1 VAAVIKIVVNSSSSG
16 SGIGEAKRDVQS
28 LGDTASKAGG
38 GFTVMKGVA
47 VSALTA
53 VGSAAIGAV
62 ASVGGFVAD
71 SVSAAATFES
81 SLNGLAAVSGAAL
94 GNAGFSLEDVSAKAL
109 QLGADT
115 QFSAQQAVE
124 AMTNLAKGGVPV
136 VDIMNGATDA
146 TLALASA
153 TGMDLAQSAEIVAK
167 QLGVWSETGVTA
179 AEVTD
184 LLASAANAST
194 VDVDELA
201 LGLANAGGTAKTAGV
216 EFDDLVQTMALI
228 APNFSS
234 ASDAGT
240 SLKTFISRLIPTT
253 DSATEAMIA
262 LGLATEEGKSKF
274 FDAQGSFIGMEQAAA
289 LLQQATAGLSEE
301 ERLLAFNTIF
311 GADAIRTASAIANA
325 GADGFNAMGVA
336 MEESGGAAASAATK
350 NQGFSFA
357 MEQLKGSIET
367 VQIVLGMLLLPVL
380 TDFLTNVVTPGINQ
394 ILTFAQSI
402 SASGDPITALATAIG
417 LPSGALTT
425 FIGIIQTALGWFS
438 AQDSALTSLS
448 TMWQFL
454 QAAVEMV
461 ITAYQ
466 MYVMAIF
473 GQVQVFIQTHGQEI
487 STALSTAWTLIQD
500 IVNTA
505 LPLIAGI
512 ITGVLLVVRDFINT
526 HGTDIQNIIGN
537 TWTIISNIVLGALEI
552 IKGILQAALAVFR
565 GDWEGAWEAIR
576 SMSESVV
583 RRIWE
588 IIKAGLDL
596 IANFFGTSLQGLI
609 TLWANNFE
617 QMVAIV
623 TNIDWSSVGASII
636 DGIVDGVRS
645 AAGALADA
653 AAQAAADA
661 LDAAKSALGI
671 SSPSKVFAAEIGM
684 PMAQG
689 MALGL
694 AQGAPMVA
702 SAGAASASAAM
713 VGASSVQNN
722 QRNFTYSP
730 TINNYGASKS
740 GALDYAMANALSGV

>member
-1 VAAVIKIVVNSSSSG
+1 VAAIIKIVVNSSSSG

-71 SVSAAATFES
+71 SVGAAAKFEAS
-81 SLNGLAAVSGAAL
+81 MFGLEAVTGSAL
-94 GNAGFSLEDVSAKAL
+94 ANAGFSLEDVSAKAL

-274 FDAQGSFIGMEQAAA
+274 FDAQGSFIGMEQAAT

-311 GADAIRTASAIANA
+311 GADAIRAASAIANA
-325 GADGFNAMGVA
+325 GGEGFRAMGTA

-367 VQIVLGMLLLPVL
+367 VQIVLGTLLLPVL
-380 TDFLTNVVTPGINQ
+380 TAFLTNVVTPGINQ
-394 ILTFAQSI
+394 ILAFAQSI
-402 SASGDPITALATAIG
+402 SASGDPVTALATAIG
-417 LPSGALTT
+417 FPSGALTT

-438 AQDSALTSLS
+438 AQEGALTSLS
-448 TMWQFL
+448 TMWVTL
-454 QAAVEMV
+454 QASV
-461 ITAYQ
+461 TAIVSAYSA
-466 MYVMAIF
+466 YVMAIF
-473 GQVQVFIQTHGQEI
+473 GQVQVFLHTHGDDILAFLSQTWTQIASII
-487 STALSTAWTLIQD
+487 SIAAE
-500 IVNTA
+500 
-505 LPLIAGI
+505 LIAAILVPIFNGI
-512 ITGVLLVVRDFINT
+512 ASFINT
-526 HGTDIQNIIGN
+526 HGDQIQAYLTAAWGVIKAL
-537 TWTIISNIVLGALEI
+537 ISGTLDT
-552 IKGILQAALAVFR
+552 IKGLLQAALSLIR
-565 GDWEGAWEAIR
+565 GDWEGAWTAITGVLQAQLSAGVEIAKGALELLKGAFALSVEAIK
-576 SMSESVV
+576 SLLGDFASEAAS
-583 RRIWE
+583 I
-588 IIKAGLDL
+588 
-596 IANFFGTSLQGLI
+596 
-609 TLWANNFE
+609 
-617 QMVAIV
+617 
-623 TNIDWSSVGASII
+623 GASII
-636 DGIVDGVRS
+636 NGIVSGVQS

-653 AAQAAADA
+653 AVSAVNDALSAAAGA
-661 LDAAKSALGI
+661 
-671 SSPSKVFAAEIGM
+671 IGM
-684 PMAQG
+684 GSPAKAFIPLGLSMDQG
-689 MALGL
+689 MAVGL
-694 AQGAPMVA
+694 HQGAPMVA

-713 VGASSVQNN
+713 IGASSVQNN

>member
-1 VAAVIKIVVNSSSSG
+1 VAAIIKIVVSSSSSG

-71 SVSAAATFES
+71 SVGAAAKFEAS
-81 SLNGLAAVSGAAL
+81 MFGLEAVTGSAL
-94 GNAGFSLEDVSAKAL
+94 GNAGFDLEDVSAKAL

-124 AMTNLAKGGVPV
+124 AMTELAKGGVPV

-253 DSATEAMIA
+253 DTATEAMIA

-289 LLQQATAGLSEE
+289 LLQEATAGLSEE

-325 GADGFNAMGVA
+325 GEEGFRAMGTA

-367 VQIVLGMLLLPVL
+367 VQIVLGTLLLPVL
-380 TDFLTNVVTPGINQ
+380 TAFLTNVVTPGINQ
-394 ILTFAQSI
+394 ILAFAQSI
-402 SASGDPITALATAIG
+402 SASGDPVTALATAIG
-417 LPSGALTT
+417 FPSGALTT

-448 TMWQFL
+448 TMWQSL

-576 SMSESVV
+576 SMSEGVV

-596 IANFFGTSLQGLI
+596 IANFFGTSLAGLI
-609 TLWANNFE
+609 TLWADNFR
-617 QMVAIV
+617 QMVDIV
-623 TNIDWSSVGASII
+623 SNIDWSSLGASII
-636 DGIVDGVRS
+636 GGIAEGVRS

-653 AAQAAADA
+653 AVSAVNDA
-661 LDAAKSALGI
+661 LEAAKSAVGMGSPAKKFIPLGL
-671 SSPSKVFAAEIGM
+671 SM
-684 PMAQG
+684 DQG
-689 MALGL
+689 MAVGL
-694 AQGAPMVA
+694 HQGAPMVA

-713 VGASSVQNN
+713 IGASSVQNN

>member
-350 NQGFSFA
+350 NQCFSFA